1 MATDTAPVALST
13 DEPAPSGRAGSPE
26 RAENTAEERITRL
39 FARFIGSGYLCY
51 LLLLIPDITREAAAL
66 APWWT
71 VFALPAVFGPPIAAG
86 LLSFR
91 RQLDPARHAAAAS
104 AIGYAAAAFAW
115 PLAWDGTLL
124 TGDQW
129 MSYMPGLAALAA
141 AVACPPVPTL
151 LALVVCLVPVELINY
166 HCRIPELRG
175 VLVPDMMFAM
185 AFCLLYVAA
194 ALMAMRT
201 GRLLDR
207 TRAQAHAAA
216 AAAAATTAR
225 NVQRARYNALMHDWV
240 MSTLL
245 AAARR
250 TDRAEVRRQA
260 ELAIAKL
267 GELEPENVASYPG
280 RALIASLRTAV
291 ADVDDTVRVEATVW
305 EGCEDEEYPAEPVR
319 VLGAALA
326 EAVRNSVRHAGP
338 EGQCRVRAT
347 LAPGLVEVMVVD
359 DGVGFDLGAIAP
371 HRLGVRVSIIGR
383 LRELPGGA
391 VDVLT
396 APGKGTTVRMAWRGA
411 S

>member
-1 MATDTAPVALST
+1 MAPDTAPAPLR
-13 DEPAPSGRAGSPE
+13 PARANTPENADGRAE
-26 RAENTAEERITRL
+26 DRITRL
-39 FARFIGSGYLCY
+39 FARFIGSGYLFY
-51 LLLLIPDITREAAAL
+51 LLLLVPDIIREAGVL

-71 VFALPAVFGPPIAAG
+71 AFALPAVFGPPVAAG

-91 RQLDPARHAAAAS
+91 RDLTPARRAAAGS
-104 AIGYAAAAFAW
+104 AVGYAAAAFTW

-124 TGDQW
+124 PSDQW

-141 AVACPPVPTL
+141 AVACSPATTL
-151 LALVVCLVPVELINY
+151 IALVVCLVPVELINY

-175 VLVPDMMFAM
+175 VLVPDMMFAL
-185 AFCLLYVAA
+185 AFCLLYVSA

-216 AAAAATTAR
+216 AAAASTQAR

-267 GELEPENVASYPG
+267 DELEPENVATYPG

-291 ADVDDTVRVEATVW
+291 ADVDDTVEVSATVR
-305 EGCEDEEYPAEPVR
+305 EGCEDESYPAEPVQ

-338 EGQCRVRAT
+338 DAIRRVQAT
-347 LAPGLVEVMVVD
+347 LAPDRIEVVVTD
-359 DGVGFDLGAIAP
+359 DGVGFDVDAIAP
-371 HRLGVRVSIIGR
+371 HRLGVTVSIIGR
-383 LRELPGGA
+383 LRRLPGGE
-391 VDVLT
+391 VEVRT
-396 APGKGTTVRMAWRGA
+396 SPGAGTTVHMAWQGVA
-411 S
+411 G